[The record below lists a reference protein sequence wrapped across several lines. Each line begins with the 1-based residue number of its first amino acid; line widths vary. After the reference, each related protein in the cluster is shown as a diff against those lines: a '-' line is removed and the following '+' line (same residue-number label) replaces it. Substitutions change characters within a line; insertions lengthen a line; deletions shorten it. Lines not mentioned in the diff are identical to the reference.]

1 MPVTLEFIIGG
12 GPHLTFEYRIRGG
25 HFDGCRVELA
35 PVRSAEA
42 LAYGRSIATDPKEWD
57 RTYGP
62 EVRPRVVK
70 LTGRDRYLT
79 GADALTAL
87 KLDPET
93 LAAVDQELVGEV
105 AHG

>member
-12 GPHLTFEYRIRGG
+12 GPHLTFAHRIRGG
-25 HFDGCRVELA
+25 SFDGGVVELA
-35 PVRSAEA
+35 PVRSAAA
-42 LAYGRSIATDPKEWD
+42 LAYGRSISTNPEEWD

-62 EVRPRVVK
+62 DVRPRVVK
-70 LTGRDRYLT
+70 LVCGGRYLT